1 MSFGSVASTPFL
13 MMLRIASL
21 TWTAA
26 AYPARVSHL
35 VPLNA
40 ARVDAI
46 NSGGGL
52 VRAVAAAAAGYSP
65 NQFDKILEE
74 VALGIR
80 ALHAASSQL
89 DGDAGA
95 TVFDLA
101 LSQDLNDLL
110 GAPEGSASVAQLE
123 LWPGGAP
130 PGMDGAKM
138 GPRSQCSSRLA
149 VALSSDGDTAAVG
162 GIEPWN
168 ARSLM
173 PPQRSVILD
182 AELCEH
188 TRCEPIGVPLAG
200 HGKLNNPLPDQ
211 HCRAIS
217 QADREL
223 KLGAHETRSG
233 VRHG

>member
-26 AYPARVSHL
+26 AYPARVSNL

-40 ARVDAI
+40 VRVDAI

-138 GPRSQCSSRLA
+138 GPRRR
-149 VALSSDGDTAAVG
+149 TH
-162 GIEPWN
+162 
-168 ARSLM
+168 
-173 PPQRSVILD
+173 
-182 AELCEH
+182 EL
-188 TRCEPIGVPLAG
+188 
-200 HGKLNNPLPDQ
+200 
-211 HCRAIS
+211 
-217 QADREL
+217 
-223 KLGAHETRSG
+223 
-233 VRHG
+233 